1 MGLGQSVEGLTRTKG
16 CKDKGPPLQRTPK
29 EGGVPGLPAHGQ
41 SRRTGEA
48 FQEPGKGEWE
58 THVQRLG
65 FGRGGGPGCE
75 RGRGHRNQQAVPR
88 GVKEQRDRGRAR
100 AGQLAGRSLHPAPLT
115 KTFLNLLNKLSADV
129 NGVSLRR
136 PRISPSLVLSQ
147 TRAHSLLC
155 PVDGPGLVTADALT
169 ASSCLE
175 PGPQLVLLIRSVSQ
189 SHVEIH
195 ASSMRRLVRARA
207 LDPR

>member
-1 MGLGQSVEGLTRTKG
+1 MPALGSLQGGHSILPLV
-16 CKDKGPPLQRTPK
+16 KDFP
-29 EGGVPGLPAHGQ
+29 E
-41 SRRTGEA
+41 SSE
-48 FQEPGKGEWE
+48 
-58 THVQRLG
+58 
-65 FGRGGGPGCE
+65 
-75 RGRGHRNQQAVPR
+75 QAVCRRKR
-88 GVKEQRDRGRAR
+88 GQ
-100 AGQLAGRSLHPAPLT
+100 
-115 KTFLNLLNKLSADV
+115 
-129 NGVSLRR
+129 LRR
-136 PRISPSLVLSQ
+136 PRTSPSLVLSQ

-155 PVDGPGLVTADALT
+155 PVDGPGLVPADALT